1 MGIKTG
7 KPVLGNSMLSFV
19 PLTAGT
25 CLLVSMNPCYAAH
38 GGFPERGMRHQQGG
52 RHAGFAGGASI
63 NQLQNGFTQAFNDR
77 VQRKT
82 TGVDSRRF
90 DLDLSS
96 SLKNIELGSRMF
108 NGIQSVTINAD
119 GAQQTFSAGDQVT
132 AAQYV
137 AIQQVLSNNPQSIA
151 VSAQGTASGGSFALD
166 QAAASHVNNLLIPQS
181 VSAVNN
187 FANNRSVNLSGDL
200 TNLGSIY
207 GLSTSNR
214 VRSGVIA
221 ADDINNSGNIS
232 TDLTGT
238 ALQGAGNVRHVD
250 LTLVAEHNLNNS
262 GSITSSG
269 ALTVASAYGSLSN
282 SGNITAQRGD
292 LNVFAGD
299 GNLNNSGSISALNG
313 NLNIDA
319 SQIASDLNINGA
331 GGTFNALRGDINI
344 RDISYTDSNNTTLNG
359 GTYSAQNVN
368 ISGGGGTIN
377 ASVEEI
383 DGKLNTSG
391 LAAHV
396 LADGGT
402 LTLGTNCLT
411 GDPTFANTTGDIL
424 ITGGVI
430 AGESIAILAAG
441 DIIASGNAFI
451 NTSNSTGATAV
462 PNTNVTLVAGA
473 LVTTTGAQSTTIPGT
488 GIGAGQTATVNF
500 TAGALGGNI
509 DFSKSK
515 YIGPLIDTSSDLL
528 GGGGGNQQRNGGN
541 VFIAAFSNGVDNGFV
556 KFPTAKP
563 SIKTTS
569 FYQNSGSVTIIAGA
583 PGGTKSSKI
592 PAITTGN
599 INTQADPTSG
609 NTSGNVVIFAAQPE
623 TTTGA
628 PITFNSS
635 GDITGVVGF
644 EVNPAN
650 LTFSTGNIQFNG
662 SVLANNANVT
672 AQTGTGGISQLTSK
686 LPARIQG
693 NTVNFTAG
701 VGGIGA
707 GVGTKVTRIFTEAN
721 TLTLTSGSNIFIN
734 NLGSVTLGNAT
745 TPNTTGGNLG
755 LVDITTTADQSGS
768 GRISLRSGAFIQAS
782 SGLLTSVNLVSS
794 GDIAGNGGIRTP
806 GNATIIATAVTLSDV
821 NPLTPTTLGSGFGDI
836 GQNGGATHINVD
848 ASTVSASTQ
857 GNVFIQST
865 GSIGLLSST
874 AGNGKTFELR
884 TVPDGGGNGQITVLG
899 TIKSNFGRIGVLT
912 LQSSES
918 GAGVGGIIPGGT
930 LVADTVNLRD
940 DDGLGNLGNA
950 SIGTAAAPIVVDTS
964 HLNVDTAGPEISIQN
979 IIKTGMELQGVN
991 TNALRSGTFTLLS
1004 ASTVHTTGTINVINS
1019 ASITATLGNILLDGD
1034 INLSGANPTVFLT
1047 TSSGSIYSP
1056 GGEVRPQTLANAGNL
1071 SVTLTSK
1078 SGGIG
1083 TDVVPFAMQAGNLTA
1098 NAPGYTNIYNQNTV
1112 ALNLVATLAKN
1123 QFTLQT
1129 DGTLN
1134 INGVIGTATGVTLGT
1149 TSGTA
1154 GININA
1160 NVGSTKAT
1168 NLLEITT
1175 AGSGSIATAPLV
1187 ILGAKQLIN
1196 LSTDDG
1202 NIGTNAN
1209 PITVSTPGLSAN
1221 TNTGAGG
1228 VVINALATKTVP
1240 LTLFNS
1246 GSGSDFTLT
1255 AAGSVLLNDIQ
1266 TVDGSITVK
1275 TTAGTLSTNVNSR
1288 IQIAEVGNPATAAET
1303 INLQNAAAKASKGAL
1318 INIGA
1323 GTTIATFVNTPG
1335 TGTPGGG
1342 AINIWTTTATT
1353 PTQTLGSLPANVVLG
1368 TQTGGTTFFGTNG
1381 ITAVAPNNTMDN
1393 VGADITFDTGTKP
1406 ASAIVLGGGVLIHA
1420 DPPVTGMA
1428 SALTAL
1434 PSSVQSMP
1442 TETSAPAAI
1451 SGSAHASQA
1460 MNFVPSFVSS
1470 TTPTPTTQALNSGLI
1485 QVDNSTANSS
1495 LTNFATLAAELSNA
1509 QTAMNFCSN
1518 QKEGWISDTE
1528 LSNGDIPAQIFGDVT
1543 VSGDASAGAEL
1554 EYPTSS
1560 APSTVQKSAAGQPL
1574 VGAVTTTVGA
1584 PKIATLHRG
1593 TVMAA
1598 PSTDAVI
1605 NTPMGQ
1611 IKVGAKS
1618 LALVMAFANGLAVY
1632 DLDDTRKGAVEVI
1645 AGGKSMTLSPGQ
1657 HIFVTNSNVRGFED
1671 VNPAQMIG
1679 YRGITSQDL
1688 NNGFKV
1694 FSAEFSVP
1702 HACNAVKPLK
1712 QLLQSNHP
1720 HDKKVANHLI
1730 KTTAVTMQL
1739 RGRNGEYQQVFR
1751 PRKTAWAQ

>member
-25 CLLVSMNPCYAAH
+25 CLLVSMTPCYAAP
-38 GGFPERGMRHQQGG
+38 GGNPERGMRHQQGG
-52 RHAGFAGGASI
+52 RHAGFADSSRL
-63 NQLQNGFTQAFNDR
+63 NQLENGFTQAFNDR

-82 TGVDSRRF
+82 NGVDSRRF

-96 SLKNIELGSRMF
+96 TLRNIELGSRMF
-108 NGIQSVTINAD
+108 KGAQSVTINAG

-132 AAQYV
+132 ATQYV
-137 AIQQVLSNNPQSIA
+137 AIQQVLSSNPQSIS

-238 ALQGAGNVRHVD
+238 SLQGAGDVRRVD
-250 LTLVAEHNLNNS
+250 LTLVAEHDIKNS

-282 SGNITAQRGD
+282 SGNVTAQRGD
-292 LNVFAGD
+292 LNVFTGD

-344 RDISYTDSNNTTLNG
+344 RDLSYTDVNDTTIDG
-359 GTYSAQNVN
+359 GTYNSQNLN
-368 ISGGGGTIN
+368 IYAGGGTIN
-377 ASVEEI
+377 ASVKEI

-391 LAAHV
+391 FAAHV

-402 LTLGTNCLT
+402 LTLGVNCLT
-411 GDPTFANTTGDIL
+411 GDPTFANSTGDIL

-451 NTSNSTGATAV
+451 NTSNSTGATAA

-473 LVTTTGAQSTTIPGT
+473 LVTTSGAGSTTIPGT
-488 GIGAGQTATVNF
+488 GIGAGKTATVNF

-515 YIGPLIDTSSDLL
+515 YIGPLIDTSSDLV
-528 GGGGGNQQRNGGN
+528 GGGGNQQDQGGN
-541 VFIAAFSNGVDNGFV
+541 VLIAAFSNGIDNGFV
-556 KFPTAKP
+556 KFPTARP
-563 SIKTTS
+563 SIKTS
-569 FYQNSGSVTIIAGA
+569 SLYDNSGSVTIIAGA

-599 INTQADPTSG
+599 IDTQADPTSG
-609 NTSGNVVIFAAQPE
+609 NNSGDVVIFAAQPE
-623 TTTGA
+623 TSTGA

-635 GDITGVVGF
+635 GDITGVVFF

-662 SVLANNANVT
+662 SVLASDANVT

-693 NTVNFTAG
+693 NTVSFTAG

-707 GVGTKVTRIFTEAN
+707 GVGTNVTRIFTEAN
-721 TLTLTSGSNIFIN
+721 TLTLTSGSNVFIN

-794 GDIAGNGGIRTP
+794 GDVAGNGGIRTP

-848 ASTVSASTQ
+848 SSTVSASTQ

-865 GSIGLLSST
+865 GSIGLLNST
-874 AGNGKTFELR
+874 AGNGKTFELK
-884 TVPDGGGNGQITVLG
+884 TIPDGGGNGQITILG

-940 DDGLGNLGNA
+940 DDGLGNLGKA

-991 TNALRSGTFTLLS
+991 SNALRSGTFALLS

-1019 ASITATLGNILLDGD
+1019 ASITATLGNILLDAD
-1034 INLSGANPTVFLT
+1034 VNLSGANPTVFLT

-1083 TDVVPFAMQAGNLTA
+1083 TDVVPFTMQAGNLTA

-1112 ALNLVATLAKN
+1112 ALNLLATLAKN

-1134 INGVIGTATGVTLGT
+1134 INGVIGTATGVKLAT

-1160 NVGSTKAT
+1160 NVGSSKAT
-1168 NLLEITT
+1168 NLLEIDTD
-1175 AGSGSIATAPLV
+1175 GSGAIATAPLV

-1202 NIGTNAN
+1202 NIGTNLN

-1221 TNTGAGG
+1221 TNTGLGG

-1246 GSGSDFTLT
+1246 GSGSDFVLN
-1255 AAGSVLLNDIQ
+1255 ANGSVLLNNIV
-1266 TVDGSITVK
+1266 TVDGSISVV
-1275 TTAGTLSTNVNSR
+1275 TTAGTLSTNINSV
-1288 IQIAEVGNPATAAET
+1288 IQVAEPGNETTAAEF
-1303 INLQNAAAKASKGAL
+1303 ILLQNAAAKASKGAA
-1318 INIGA
+1318 ISIGA
-1323 GTTIATFVNTPG
+1323 GTKISTYVGTPG
-1335 TGTPGGG
+1335 TGIAGPGSIRIL
-1342 AINIWTTTATT
+1342 ATTTPVQTNTT
-1353 PTQTLGSLPANVVLG
+1353 LPANVVLG
-1368 TQTGGTTFFGTNG
+1368 TQTGGTTFFGANG
-1381 ITAVAPNNTMDN
+1381 ITALAPNNTMDN

-1406 ASAIVLGGGVLIHA
+1406 ASAIVLGGGVLLHA
-1420 DPPVTGMA
+1420 DPPLTGTAPTQMTLPTVVESSLTQPTLS
-1428 SALTAL
+1428 SAVDSGIAY
-1434 PSSVQSMP
+1434 
-1442 TETSAPAAI
+1442 APPV
-1451 SGSAHASQA
+1451 
-1460 MNFVPSFVSS
+1460 MSS
-1470 TTPTPTTQALNSGLI
+1470 TTTSLSSTIPTSTIQALNNSGLE
-1485 QVDNSTANSS
+1485 VDNRSLNSTLA
-1495 LTNFATLAAELSNA
+1495 NFATLAAELSNA
-1509 QTAMNFCSN
+1509 QAAINFCST
-1518 QKEGWISDTE
+1518 QKEGWISETE

-1554 EYPTSS
+1554 EYPTSI
-1560 APSTVQKSAAGQPL
+1560 APLTVQKLPAGQPL
-1574 VGAVTTTVGA
+1574 VGAVTTVVGV
-1584 PKIATLHRG
+1584 PRTATLHRG

-1605 NTPMGQ
+1605 NTPLGQ

-1645 AGGKSMTLSPGQ
+1645 AGGKSITLSPGQ

-1679 YRGITSQDL
+1679 YRGITSQSL
-1688 NNGFKV
+1688 NNGLKV

-1702 HACNAVKPLK
+1702 HACNAVKPLR
-1712 QLLQSNHP
+1712 QLLKSNHP
-1720 HDKKVANHLI
+1720 HDRKVANHLI

-1739 RGRNGEYQQVFR
+1739 RGRNGDYQQVFR

>member
-52 RHAGFAGGASI
+52 RHAGFAGGASL

-96 SLKNIELGSRMF
+96 TLKNIELGSRMF
-108 NGIQSVTINAD
+108 NGAQSVTINAD
-119 GAQQTFSAGDQVT
+119 GSQQTFSAGDQVT

-137 AIQQVLSNNPQSIA
+137 AIQQVLSSNPQSIS

-238 ALQGAGNVRHVD
+238 SLQGAGNVRHVD

-299 GNLNNSGSISALNG
+299 GNLNNSGSLSALNG

-331 GGTFNALRGDINI
+331 GGTFNASQGDINI
-344 RDISYTDSNNTTLNG
+344 RDISYTDSNNTTMNG

-368 ISGGGGTIN
+368 IYGGGGTIN
-377 ASVEEI
+377 ASVKEI

-391 LAAHV
+391 FAAHV

-635 GDITGVVGF
+635 GDITGAVVF

-650 LTFSTGNIQFNG
+650 LTFSSGNIQFNG

-672 AQTGTGGISQLTSK
+672 AQAGTGGISQLTSK

-693 NTVNFTAG
+693 NTVSFTAG

-721 TLTLTSGSNIFIN
+721 TLTLTSGSNVFIN

-794 GDIAGNGGIRTP
+794 GDVAGNGGIRTP

-865 GSIGLLSST
+865 GSIGLLNST
-874 AGNGKTFELR
+874 AGNGKTFELK

-1112 ALNLVATLAKN
+1112 ALNLVSTLAKN

-1134 INGVIGTATGVTLGT
+1134 INGVIGTATGVTLAT

-1221 TNTGAGG
+1221 TNTGLGG

-1246 GSGSDFTLT
+1246 GSGSDFVLN
-1255 AAGSVLLNDIQ
+1255 ANGSVLLNNIL
-1266 TVDGSITVK
+1266 TVDGSISVV
-1275 TTAGTLSTNVNSR
+1275 TTAGTLSTNVNSV
-1288 IQIAEVGNPATAAET
+1288 IQVAEPGNKTTAAEF
-1303 INLQNAAAKASKGAL
+1303 ILLQNAAAKASKGAA
-1318 INIGA
+1318 ISIGA
-1323 GTTIATFVNTPG
+1323 GTTIATYVGVPG
-1335 TGTPGGG
+1335 TGLAGPGSIRIL
-1342 AINIWTTTATT
+1342 ATTTPVQTNTT
-1353 PTQTLGSLPANVVLG
+1353 LPANVVLG
-1368 TQTGGTTFFGTNG
+1368 TQTGGTTFFGANG
-1381 ITAVAPNNTMDN
+1381 ITALAPNNTMDN

-1406 ASAIVLGGGVLIHA
+1406 ASAIVLGGGVRIHA
-1420 DPPVTGMA
+1420 DPPVTGTVPSPMALPPIVQTTLTQPTSSSPADSGIALAPHAA
-1428 SALTAL
+1428 SATTTL
-1434 PSSVQSMP
+1434 
-1442 TETSAPAAI
+1442 I
-1451 SGSAHASQA
+1451 
-1460 MNFVPSFVSS
+1460 SS
-1470 TTPTPTTQALNSGLI
+1470 TTPTTTIQALNNSGLE
-1485 QVDNSTANSS
+1485 VDNTNLNST
-1495 LTNFATLAAELSNA
+1495 LTNFATVATELTNA
-1509 QTAMNFCSN
+1509 QSAINFCSN
-1518 QKEGWISDTE
+1518 QKDGWISETE

-1560 APSTVQKSAAGQPL
+1560 APSTVQKAAAGQPL
-1574 VGAVTTTVGA
+1574 VGTVTTVVGV
-1584 PKIATLHRG
+1584 PKTATLHRG

-1605 NTPMGQ
+1605 NTPLGQ

-1645 AGGKSMTLSPGQ
+1645 AGGKSITMSPGQ

-1688 NNGFKV
+1688 NNGLKV

-1720 HDKKVANHLI
+1720 HDKKIANHLI